1 MGHSPQSGAR
11 PASERN
17 ALSSAMPCPL
27 GYSGR
32 RPLVWWYL
40 TELPQGRKAAR
51 AGELF
56 QVRGGSFYALASGVS
71 RAD

>member
-1 MGHSPQSGAR
+1 MGHSPQSA
-11 PASERN
+11 ASLVSERPDLPS
-17 ALSSAMPCPL
+17 AAPSSL
-27 GYSGR
+27 GYSGL

-40 TELPQGRKAAR
+40 TEFPQGRKAAR

-56 QVRGGSFYALASGVS
+56 QVRGGSSHAPGAGVG